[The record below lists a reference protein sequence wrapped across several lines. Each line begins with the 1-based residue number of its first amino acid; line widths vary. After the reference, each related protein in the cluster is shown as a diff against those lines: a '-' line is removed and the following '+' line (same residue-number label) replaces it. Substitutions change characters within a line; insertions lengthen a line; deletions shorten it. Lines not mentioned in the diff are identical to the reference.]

1 MSSPL
6 SSVSELSQST
16 ILAAYQL
23 DSFLR
28 TGHQHIVLI
37 PEDLRAIIAHI
48 ISNCPLPANA
58 PLQIPTARTTRAG
71 SAAASRESSVSED
84 TSPAV
89 AWVANWAVDRSS
101 LRADVR
107 SFEQR
112 VRPFTITPP
121 SESRQSS
128 ATTEEI
134 PRTMAS
140 NNHPSGASS
149 SGAQNQ
155 DDNYQGSGFS
165 ERQYRAMQAMITA
178 ALARPQAGA
187 PPDRSEPSSLQQDA
201 VPGRHSLRA
210 DDIGFFNP
218 NAEGEGPVVGEK
230 HVTFR
235 DVFAFVD
242 RLKEMKRRHSEQ
254 QVLAVIVSCL
264 KGTAITWHTAE
275 LAELERDILE
285 AANLEQWSKALVRRF
300 KEDTADAVKAMYSEK
315 FSMEDALHNHVGP
328 REYAQNIFRHARAAE
343 LGSTQL
349 IIAWNNLHPT
359 FRGQISQPN
368 SSTSVHS
375 FLQELDLKR
384 SVWHDMAVEEDRV
397 ARRVVG
403 RATARSGQA
412 GQYTARGLS
421 KPQNSQR
428 NDSLRNDR
436 RESNNYGY
444 GNNYS
449 SNSQA
454 DRRPQYQPPPQGTP
468 SKGNLPSY
476 RQPLQITSGN
486 MSDSKNQ
493 SSNATADR
501 NAGRNA
507 GRNDY
512 RNRRSGKAYAVDEE
526 EENDDA
532 RDSGEGNYYANEEL
546 DYEEPSCEETED
558 YFGAATLSSTSQVTQ
573 CKNCLTA
580 FKSKN
585 QLHQH
590 LGNSGRGRKATKSSC
605 QGFLPKPS
613 AEPSLPRPQS
623 ALKPSAAAPGSRMND
638 PGRGSA
644 YPAAATPFSLPI
656 IKSTSSSE
664 KEVGSGHAFRQY
676 HYATVDIQLTPE
688 QPEPTKGCAD
698 SGCSVTLVDR
708 AFLKSLLPD
717 CEIRTMSTP
726 ITVRG
731 LGSNLHQ
738 TAEYA
743 IVPLY
748 FQGTDSEG
756 SKVLAMTSPREIHLV
771 DQLKANILI
780 GMDIMVP
787 EDIDIIVTRSIA
799 SIGSCKVEVPIEV
812 KSVGKTV
819 RLPVHAK
826 QTTVIPARSEGQIP
840 VHHAALPDR
849 DFLFEPSDSLLSLYA
864 HLVDSSVPAVLAKN
878 DTDVAVTVPRN
889 HRLGTVYDTDFD
901 NCYLVSQEDQADAIN
916 LATRIPSSEHHGSWF
931 KRVLKV
937 LKPAAVAML
946 AASYS
951 AFPATETTVLPKPK
965 DISVSATPNDIVMP
979 NGVTIFGNAGSLQ
992 SAVDRFPSLWEEG
1005 EFAKIPQE
1013 DWMRIPLRADWE
1025 QKVPKTP
1032 RVYPLSNDA
1041 KKVVDKV
1048 FDKLHSQKR
1057 LDWTSESTPFSFPVF
1072 VVWKTLPDGSRKGR
1086 PVIDIR
1092 GLNAVTLPDVYPLPL
1107 QSDLIAAVKDCGYIS
1122 VIDCASFFYQW
1133 RVHPEDRHKLTVI
1146 SHRGQET
1153 FNVAV
1158 MGFKNSPAY
1167 VQRQIDRV
1175 LRPFRNFARAY
1186 VDDVV
1191 IFSRSLQEHHLH
1203 LSKVFSLFQ
1212 SNGISVNPAKAFL
1225 GYPSVHLL
1233 GQKVN
1238 SFGLSTADDKLE
1250 AISQLN
1256 FPRTLSQ
1263 LETYLGMTGWLRNYV
1278 PNYAAITKPLQDR
1291 KTLLL
1296 ATAPRAGNERKNY
1309 ANKTRVDDPS
1319 PAEQAAFSA
1328 LQKELSTPSFLSH
1341 FDCASTLYIDLDASK
1356 VFGFGAMVYH
1366 VSGHVGE
1373 GEYPKRAQVKP
1384 VLFLSRLLKDAE
1396 TRYWPTELEL
1406 AGIVWVLSKVRHMVE
1421 SAPTTIVYTD
1431 HGAALGISKQTT
1443 LTTSSTAKLNLRLVR
1458 ASDYIQRFRNLHFR
1472 HKPGKQHIV
1481 PDALSRLSSSSST
1494 CLDTFGHE
1502 GELDALYGFAYTT
1515 TTLVELHTDLKK
1527 QLLDG
1532 YAKDPSWQKV
1542 INVLDANE
1550 TDPENA
1556 ATLPF
1561 FRDEEGLIWRSDGST
1576 GDHAFDGMRLC
1587 LPGDRACLK
1596 TFFDTAHSESHVGFA
1611 KMFEVIS
1618 RQWFIRSLSRQLR
1631 DYLRHCSKCQLYQT
1645 RRHMEHGSLQ
1655 PITSPPMPFHTLAI
1669 DFVLALPRSAKG
1681 YDSLLSITCKFSRRV
1696 SLIPGKCTFTAADWA
1711 GRLLRRLR
1719 KIDWGLPKVII
1730 SDRDRK
1736 FLSELWSA
1744 LFDTLGV
1751 KLLYSTAYHPQTDG
1765 SSERTNQTIEIALRF
1780 WMSVLEHPQQW
1791 PVTIPAIQSA
1801 YNNTVSVP
1809 TGCTPNEV
1817 VYGFTPNAALDL
1829 TKYEK
1834 DSMPSAAA
1842 ARLEASDAIAF
1853 AQMSAKFHYDRRH
1866 QPQFFRQG
1874 DFVLLRLH
1882 KGYNIPA
1889 NKLTGRKYGQQYV
1902 GPFEVLERVG
1912 KLAYRLDIPEH
1923 WKLHPVFTVAQLEP
1937 CPDPKD
1943 DPYERPRP
1951 DHPPAVTVDADGERW
1966 DIERLLNKR
1975 ITRRGR
1981 GGKGICTEYLI
1992 RWKGYGAE
2000 WDAWVN
2006 VKNMVA
2012 PALIEEYEQH
2022 AGRTPAASETVPPDE
2037 SETPS
2042 ASPPPVLPPR
2052 RRPGRPRKNPTNT
2065 SSASP
2070 TGATPTP
2077 PRRRGRPPKASAA
2090 SA

>member
-16 ILAAYQL
+16 VLAAYQL
-23 DSFLR
+23 HSFIR
-28 TGHQHIVLI
+28 TGHQHVSTTI

-48 ISNCPLPANA
+48 ISHCPVPANA
-58 PLQIPTARTTRAG
+58 PLQVPTARTTRAG
-71 SAAASRESSVSED
+71 SAAASRESSVDD
-84 TSPAV
+84 TSPTV
-89 AWVANWAVDRSS
+89 AWLANWAVDRSS

-121 SESRQSS
+121 SDSRQGS

-134 PRTMAS
+134 PRSMAS
-140 NNHPSGASS
+140 NNSSGASS

-165 ERQYRAMQAMITA
+165 ERQYLAMQAMINA
-178 ALARPQAGA
+178 ALARPQAPSGA
-187 PPDRSEPSSLQQDA
+187 PPGGNPPGPSGP
-201 VPGRHSLRA
+201 PGSNLPPEAPRHSLRA

-285 AANLEQWSKALVRRF
+285 AANLEQWSKALIRRF
-300 KEDTADAVKAMYSEK
+300 KEDTADAVKAMYSER
-315 FSMEDALHNHVGP
+315 FLMEDALHNNIGP

-384 SVWHDMAVEEDRV
+384 SVWHDMAVEEDRLT
-397 ARRVVG
+397 RRVVG
-403 RATARSGQA
+403 KATAKGGQA
-412 GQYTARGLS
+412 GQYTSRGIS
-421 KPQNSQR
+421 KPQYSQR
-428 NDSLRNDR
+428 NESQRNDR
-436 RESNNYGY
+436 RESANNYGY
-444 GNNYS
+444 GNNYP
-449 SNSQA
+449 SNFQA
-454 DRRPQYQPPPQGTP
+454 DRRPQYQYQPPPQGIP

-486 MSDSKNQ
+486 VSDSKNQ

-526 EENDDA
+526 EEENHGDNA
-532 RDSGEGNYYANEEL
+532 RDSGEGNYYANEDL

-558 YFGAATLSSTSQVTQ
+558 YFGAAALSSTPQGTQ
-573 CKNCLTA
+573 CKNCLA
-580 FKSKN
+580 SFKSKN

-613 AEPSLPRPQS
+613 AA
-623 ALKPSAAAPGSRMND
+623 ALGSRTND
-638 PGRGSA
+638 PGSGSA
-644 YPAAATPFSLPI
+644 YPASATDTATAASLPI

-676 HYATVDIQLTPE
+676 HYATIDILLSPE
-688 QPEPTKGCAD
+688 QPEPKKGCAD
-698 SGCSVTLVDR
+698 SGCSVTLVDK

-717 CEIRTMSTP
+717 CTIRTMSTP

-748 FQGTDSEG
+748 FQGTDSAG
-756 SKVLAMTSPREIHLV
+756 ARVLAMTSPREIHIV

-826 QTTVIPARSEGQIP
+826 QTTVVPPRSKARIS
-840 VHHAALPDR
+840 VHHASLPDR
-849 DFLFEPSDSLLSLYA
+849 DFLFEPADSLLSLYA
-864 HLVDSSVPAVLAKN
+864 HLVDSSVPAVLAEN
-878 DTDVAVTVPRN
+878 DTDVPITVPRN

-901 NCYLVSQEDQADAIN
+901 NCYLVSQEDQADAIS
-916 LATRIPSSEHHGSWF
+916 LATRVPRSEHYGSWF

-951 AFPATETTVLPKPK
+951 AFPATETRVLPKPK

-1005 EFAKIPQE
+1005 EFAKIPRE

-1041 KKVVDKV
+1041 KRVVDKV
-1048 FDKLHSQKR
+1048 FDKLHKQKR
-1057 LDWTSESTPFSFPVF
+1057 LDWTSQSTPFSFPVF

-1122 VIDCASFFYQW
+1122 VVDCASFFYQW

-1175 LRPFRNFARAY
+1175 LRPFRTFARAY

-1191 IFSRSLQEHHLH
+1191 IFSRSLREHHLH

-1212 SNGISVNPAKAFL
+1212 SNGISINPAKAFL

-1238 SFGLSTADDKLE
+1238 SFGLSTADDKLK
-1250 AISQLN
+1250 AISQLD

-1278 PNYAAITKPLQDR
+1278 PHYAAITKPLQDR

-1296 ATAPRAGNERKNY
+1296 ATAPRAGNERRNY
-1309 ANKTRVDDPS
+1309 ANKTQLDDPS
-1319 PAEQAAFSA
+1319 PAEQAAFSV

-1356 VFGFGAMVYH
+1356 AFGFGAMVYH
-1366 VSGHVGE
+1366 ISGQVND
-1373 GEYPKRAQVKP
+1373 GEYPKRTQVKP

-1431 HGAALGISKQTT
+1431 HGAALGIAKQTT
-1443 LTTSSTAKLNLRLVR
+1443 LTTASTAKLNLRLVR

-1472 HKPGKQHIV
+1472 HKPGKQHVV
-1481 PDALSRLSSSSST
+1481 PDALSRLSSSSSSAEG
-1494 CLDTFGHE
+1494 FGGQE

-1515 TTLVELHTDLKK
+1515 TALVELHADLKK
-1527 QLLDG
+1527 QLLDC
-1532 YAKDPSWQKV
+1532 YTKDPSWQKV
-1542 INVLDANE
+1542 IDVLDANQN
-1550 TDPENA
+1550 DPENA

-1561 FRDEEGLIWRSDGST
+1561 FRDEEGLIWRRDDST
-1576 GDHAFDGMRLC
+1576 GDHAFDGTRLC

-1618 RQWFIRSLSRQLR
+1618 RQWYIRSLSRQLKE
-1631 DYLRHCSKCQLYQT
+1631 YLRHCSKCQLYQT

-1655 PITSPPMPFHTLAI
+1655 PISSPPMPFHTLAI
-1669 DFVLALPRSAKG
+1669 DFVLALPKSAKG
-1681 YDSLLSITCKFSRRV
+1681 YDSLMSITCKFSRRV

-1834 DSMPSAAA
+1834 DSLPSAAA

-1866 QPQFFRQG
+1866 QPQFFREG

-1923 WKLHPVFTVAQLEP
+1923 WKLHPIFTVAQLEP

-1943 DPYERPRP
+1943 DPYKRPRP

-1966 DIERLLNKR
+1966 DIERLLNRR

-2012 PALIEEYEQH
+2012 PDLIEEYERH
-2022 AGRTPAASETVPPDE
+2022 AGRRLPADR
-2037 SETPS
+2037 S
-2042 ASPPPVLPPR
+2042 ASPVPSEAPSAPLQEDAPPR

-2065 SSASP
+2065 PLPADADP
-2070 TGATPTP
+2070 AP
-2077 PRRRGRPPKASAA
+2077 PRRRGRPPKASAR
-2090 SA
+2090 SC

>member
-6 SSVSELSQST
+6 SSFPVAELSQSV
-16 ILAAYQL
+16 ILAAFQL

-28 TGHQHIVLI
+28 SGHQYISLI
-37 PEDLRAIIAHI
+37 PEDLHAIIAHI

-71 SAAASRESSVSED
+71 STAASRESSVSED

-89 AWVANWAVDRSS
+89 AWVADWAVDRSR
-101 LRADVR
+101 LRSDIR

-112 VRPFTITPP
+112 IRPFTITPP
-121 SESRQSS
+121 SESRQGS

-140 NNHPSGASS
+140 NSSS
-149 SGAQNQ
+149 SGAQQQQQ
-155 DDNYQGSGFS
+155 DDNDFQGSGFS

-178 ALARPQAGA
+178 ALARPQAGGA
-187 PPDRSEPSSLQQDA
+187 PPDRSEPNPLPHDA
-201 VPGRHSLRA
+201 LPPGRHSLRA
-210 DDIGFFNP
+210 DDIRFFNP
-218 NAEGEGPVVGEK
+218 NAEGEGPIVGEK

-254 QVLAVIVSCL
+254 QVLAVIMSCL

-285 AANLEQWSKALVRRF
+285 AANLKQWSKALVRRF
-300 KEDTADAVKAMYSEK
+300 KKDTADAVKAMYSEK
-315 FSMEDALHNHVGP
+315 FTIEDALHNHIGP
-328 REYAQNIFRHARAAE
+328 REYAQNIFHHARAAD
-343 LGSTQL
+343 LGTTQL

-359 FRGQISQPN
+359 FHSQISQPN

-384 SVWHDMAVEEDRV
+384 TVWHDIAVEEDRLT
-397 ARRVVG
+397 RHVVG
-403 RATARSGQA
+403 KASASRSGQA
-412 GQYTARGLS
+412 GQYTSRGFS

-428 NDSLRNDR
+428 DTQRNDQ

-444 GNNYS
+444 GNNNS

-454 DRRPQYQPPPQGTP
+454 DRRPQYQYQPPPQGIP
-468 SKGNLPSY
+468 SKGSLPSY

-486 MSDSKNQ
+486 VLDSKNQ
-493 SSNATADR
+493 SATADR
-501 NAGRNA
+501 NSGRNA

-512 RNRRSGKAYAVDEE
+512 HNRRSGKAYAVNEE
-526 EENDDA
+526 EENHNDNA
-532 RDSGEGNYYANEEL
+532 GESAEGNYYANEDL
-546 DYEEPSCEETED
+546 DYEEPSFEETED
-558 YFGAATLSSTSQVTQ
+558 YFGAATLSTSQDSQ
-573 CKNCLTA
+573 CKHCLA
-580 FKSKN
+580 SFKSKN

-590 LGNSGRGRKATKSSC
+590 LGNSGKGRKAAKSSC
-605 QGFLPKPS
+605 PGFLPKPS
-613 AEPSLPRPQS
+613 AGPSPKPTGGTSLQ
-623 ALKPSAAAPGSRMND
+623 PSAAGLESRMND
-638 PGRGSA
+638 SGRGSA
-644 YPAAATPFSLPI
+644 YPATATPASLPI

-688 QPEPTKGCAD
+688 QTEPRKGCAD

-717 CEIRTMSTP
+717 CKIRTMSTP

-731 LGSNLHQ
+731 LGLNLHQ

-743 IVPLY
+743 IIPLY
-748 FQGTDSEG
+748 FQGLDSAG
-756 SKVLAMTSPREIHLV
+756 TKVLAITSPREIHIV

-780 GMDIMVP
+780 SMDVMVP
-787 EDIDIIVTRSIA
+787 ENIDIIVTRAIA

-826 QTTVIPARSEGQIP
+826 QMIVIPARSEAQIP
-840 VHHAALPDR
+840 VHYATLLDR
-849 DFLFEPSDSLLSLYA
+849 DFLFEPMDSMLSLYA

-878 DTDVAVTVPRN
+878 DTDVAITVPRN
-889 HRLGTVYDTDFD
+889 HRLGTIYDTDFD
-901 NCYLVSQEDQADAIN
+901 NCYLVAQEDHIDAVS
-916 LATRIPSSEHHGSWF
+916 LATRVPSSEHRASWF

-965 DISVSATPNDIVMP
+965 DVSVSATPNDIVMP

-992 SAVDRFPSLWEEG
+992 STVDRFPSLWEEG

-1025 QKVPKTP
+1025 QKIPKTP

-1041 KKVVDKV
+1041 KNVVDKV

-1057 LDWTSESTPFSFPVF
+1057 LGWTSGSTPFSFPVF
-1072 VVWKTLPDGSRKGR
+1072 VMWKTLPDGSRKGR

-1175 LRPFRNFARAY
+1175 LRPFRSFARAY
-1186 VDDVV
+1186 VDDII
-1191 IFSRSLQEHHLH
+1191 IFSHSLREHHLH

-1212 SNGISVNPAKAFL
+1212 ANGISVNPTKAFL

-1238 SFGLSTADDKLE
+1238 SFGLATADDKLE
-1250 AISQLN
+1250 AISQLD

-1263 LETYLGMTGWLRNYV
+1263 LETYLGMTGWLRNYI

-1296 ATAPRAGNERKNY
+1296 AGAPRAGNERKTY
-1309 ANKTRVDDPS
+1309 ANKTQVDDPS
-1319 PAEQAAFSA
+1319 PTEQAAFSA
-1328 LQKELSTPSFLSH
+1328 LQKALSKPSFLSH

-1366 VSGHVGE
+1366 VSGYVE
-1373 GEYPKRAQVKP
+1373 DDEYPKRSQVKP
-1384 VLFLSRLLKDAE
+1384 VLFLSHLLKDAE

-1421 SAPTTIVYTD
+1421 SSPTTIMYTD
-1431 HGAALGISKQTT
+1431 YGAALGIAKQTT

-1458 ASDYIQRFRNLHFR
+1458 ASDYIQRFHNLHFR

-1481 PDALSRLSSSSST
+1481 PDALSRLNSSSST
-1494 CLDTFGHE
+1494 CPDTSGHE
-1502 GELDALYGFAYTT
+1502 GELNALYGFAYTT
-1515 TTLVELHTDLKK
+1515 TVLVELHPDLKK

-1532 YAKDPSWQKV
+1532 YTKDPSWQKV
-1542 INVLDANE
+1542 IKVLDANE
-1550 TDPENA
+1550 ADPENA

-1561 FRDEEGLIWRSDGST
+1561 FRDEEGLIWRNDGST
-1576 GDHAFDGMRLC
+1576 GDHAFDGTRLC
-1587 LPGDRACLK
+1587 LPADKGCLK
-1596 TFFDTAHSESHVGFA
+1596 TFFNTAHSESHVGFA

-1618 RQWFIRSLSRQLR
+1618 RQWFIRSLSRHLR
-1631 DYLRHCSKCQLYQT
+1631 DYLRHCAKCQLYQT

-1669 DFVLALPRSAKG
+1669 DFILALPKSAKG
-1681 YDSLLSITCKFSRRV
+1681 YDSIMSVTCKFSRRV
-1696 SLIPGKCTFTAADWA
+1696 SLIPGKSTFTTADWA
-1711 GRLLRRLR
+1711 SRLL
-1719 KIDWGLPKVII
+1719 
-1730 SDRDRK
+1730 
-1736 FLSELWSA
+1736 
-1744 LFDTLGV
+1744 
-1751 KLLYSTAYHPQTDG
+1751 
-1765 SSERTNQTIEIALRF
+1765 
-1780 WMSVLEHPQQW
+1780 
-1791 PVTIPAIQSA
+1791 
-1801 YNNTVSVP
+1801 
-1809 TGCTPNEV
+1809 
-1817 VYGFTPNAALDL
+1817 
-1829 TKYEK
+1829 
-1834 DSMPSAAA
+1834 
-1842 ARLEASDAIAF
+1842 
-1853 AQMSAKFHYDRRH
+1853 
-1866 QPQFFRQG
+1866 
-1874 DFVLLRLH
+1874 
-1882 KGYNIPA
+1882 
-1889 NKLTGRKYGQQYV
+1889 
-1902 GPFEVLERVG
+1902 
-1912 KLAYRLDIPEH
+1912 
-1923 WKLHPVFTVAQLEP
+1923 
-1937 CPDPKD
+1937 
-1943 DPYERPRP
+1943 
-1951 DHPPAVTVDADGERW
+1951 
-1966 DIERLLNKR
+1966 
-1975 ITRRGR
+1975 
-1981 GGKGICTEYLI
+1981 
-1992 RWKGYGAE
+1992 
-2000 WDAWVN
+2000 
-2006 VKNMVA
+2006 
-2012 PALIEEYEQH
+2012 
-2022 AGRTPAASETVPPDE
+2022 
-2037 SETPS
+2037 
-2042 ASPPPVLPPR
+2042 
-2052 RRPGRPRKNPTNT
+2052 
-2065 SSASP
+2065 
-2070 TGATPTP
+2070 
-2077 PRRRGRPPKASAA
+2077 
-2090 SA
+2090 